1 MDKDSQGVFI
11 YELRLKTS
19 PYEMGVLNK
28 RLDMARKI
36 YNACLGEALKR
47 LRLMRESKQYQAAS
61 KLSNKERSQG
71 FKAVRKQYA
80 FSEYDLH
87 AFVKT
92 LRKDSFLEQH
102 IDSSTAQKLASR
114 AFNSVVQYAVGK
126 RGKPRFK
133 SVHRFSSVEGK
144 SNVVGIR
151 WKDGK
156 IVWGKEFS
164 CAVISDVKDKHGV
177 EYHALSKET
186 KYVRLVRRK
195 IKGKQVWYAQLIQL
209 GRPHQKLKNQLGND
223 IVGLDIGPSSI
234 AVVGEH
240 TAHLQAF
247 CPEIE
252 DVSRDIKR
260 LQRQMS
266 RMMRLNNPEN
276 FEPDRM
282 ILNKNGNKILKKGKV
297 KKGVRKWF
305 RSLRYLALK
314 NEVAELQ
321 RKMAAQR
328 KSSHGQLANNI
339 LAIGVEIKTENLSYK
354 RLQKNFGK
362 SVGKRAPGLFIERLR
377 YKAENAGGQV
387 IEFNTRTTALSQT
400 CQCGQKQKKAL
411 KERWHCC
418 GVCGIEVQRDLYS
431 AYLARFVNEN
441 QLDRSQAIAAWPGA
455 EILLEQALSNLE
467 ETVNGKNRLAS
478 FGLNLRPNCLF
489 AKEGSVINKALDDVA
504 IA

>member
-47 LRLMRESKQYQAAS
+47 YQAAS

-71 FKAVRKQYA
+71 FKAARKQYA

-87 AFVKT
+87 EFVKT

-102 IDSSTAQKLASR
+102 IDSSTAQKLAS
-114 AFNSVVQYAVGK
+114 VLQYAVGK

-133 SVHRFSSVEGK
+133 SIHRFSSVEGK
-144 SNVVGIR
+144 RNVAGIR

-156 IVWGKEFS
+156 IVWGKELT
-164 CAVISDVKDKHGV
+164 CAVIYDVKDKHGV

-195 IKGKQVWYAQLIQL
+195 IKCKQVWYAQL
-209 GRPHQKLKNQLGND
+209 GRPHQKLKNQLGCD

-240 TAHLQAF
+240 HAHLQAF

-282 ILNKNGNKILKKGKV
+282 ILNKNGNKLLKKG
-297 KKGVRKWF
+297 
-305 RSLRYLALK
+305 
-314 NEVAELQ
+314 
-321 RKMAAQR
+321 
-328 KSSHGQLANNI
+328 
-339 LAIGVEIKTENLSYK
+339 
-354 RLQKNFGK
+354 
-362 SVGKRAPGLFIERLR
+362 
-377 YKAENAGGQV
+377 
-387 IEFNTRTTALSQT
+387 
-400 CQCGQKQKKAL
+400 
-411 KERWHCC
+411 
-418 GVCGIEVQRDLYS
+418 
-431 AYLARFVNEN
+431 
-441 QLDRSQAIAAWPGA
+441 
-455 EILLEQALSNLE
+455 
-467 ETVNGKNRLAS
+467 
-478 FGLNLRPNCLF
+478 
-489 AKEGSVINKALDDVA
+489 
-504 IA
+504 

>member
-1 MDKDSQGVFI
+1 MDKDNQGVLI

-28 RLDMARKI
+28 RL
-36 YNACLGEALKR
+36 G
-47 LRLMRESKQYQAAS
+47 LMRESKLYQAAS
-61 KLSNKERSQG
+61 KLSNQERHQG
-71 FKAVRKQYA
+71 FKAARKQYR

-92 LRKDSFLEQH
+92 LRKNSFLEQH

-114 AFNSVVQYAVGK
+114 AFASVLQYAVGK
-126 RGKPRFK
+126 RGRPRFK
-133 SVHRFSSVEGK
+133 SIHRFSSVEGK

-156 IVWGKEFS
+156 IVWGKELT
-164 CAVISDVKDKHGV
+164 CDVVYDVKDKHGV

-195 IKGKQVWYAQLIQL
+195 IKGKPAWYAQLIQS
-209 GRPHQKLKNQLGND
+209 GRPHQKLKNQLGCD

-240 TAHLQAF
+240 RAHLQVF

-276 FEPDRM
+276 FEPDKM
-282 ILNKNGNKILKKGKV
+282 ILNQNGNKILKKGKV

-314 NEVAELQ
+314 NKVNE
-321 RKMAAQR
+321 
-328 KSSHGQLANNI
+328 I
-339 LAIGVEIKTENLSYK
+339 LAAGVEIKTENLSYK
-354 RLQKNFGK
+354 SFQKNFGK
-362 SVGKRAPGLFIERLR
+362 SVGQRAPGLFIERLR

-418 GVCGIEVQRDLYS
+418 AVCGIAVQRDLYS
-431 AYLARFVNEN
+431 AYLARFVDEN

-455 EILLEQALSNLE
+455 EILLEQALSSLE
-467 ETVNGKNRLAS
+467 KTVNGKNRLAS
-478 FGLNLRPNCLF
+478 FGLSQRRNCLS
-489 AKEGSVINKALDDVA
+489 AKEGSVLNKALDDVA